1 MDNLTVAVLGTGIM
15 GEPIARNLLLAG
27 LGVRAWNRTRAKA
40 EPLADDGAVVCDE
53 AAEAADGADVV
64 VTMLH
69 DGDAVEQVIAGV
81 LPAMEEGAI
90 WVQMSTVGAEATDR
104 LAELARSRDVPYV
117 DSPVLGTRK
126 PAEDGALV
134 VLASGPRDER
144 VDRVFEAIGSRT
156 MWIGEGTEAS
166 RLKLVANSWVLALTS
181 AIGEAVA
188 LAEAFG
194 LDPRLFLRAIEGGL
208 MDTPYAHLKG
218 EAIIKRELPPSF
230 PLTGAAKDA
239 GLVAAAGHAAGANPR
254 IADATREQFR
264 RAIELGHGDEDM
276 AAVYYAARR
285 TDGAEI
291 PE

>member
-1 MDNLTVAVLGTGIM
+1 
-15 GEPIARNLLLAG
+15 
-27 LGVRAWNRTRAKA
+27 
-40 EPLADDGAVVCDE
+40 VCAE

-81 LPAMEEGAI
+81 LPAMEEDAV
-90 WVQMSTVGAEATDR
+90 WVQMSTVGAEAADR

-144 VDRVFEAIGSRT
+144 VDRIFEAIGSRT

-181 AIGEAVA
+181 AVGEAVA

-194 LDPRLFLRAIEGGL
+194 LDPRLFLQAIEGGL

-230 PLTGAAKDA
+230 PATGAAKDA
-239 GLVAAAGHAAGANPR
+239 SLVAAAGRAAGANPR
-254 IADATREQFR
+254 IADSVREQFR
-264 RAIELGHGDEDM
+264 RTIELGHGDEDM

-285 TDGAEI
+285 TDDTGLAE
-291 PE
+291 